1 MKRFLNTLF
10 QKISEDKFIEL
21 RCIPI
26 NQGQGAPI
34 QYFFSKNEID
44 SLVSMAE
51 ALDKSKA
58 YHICMGV
65 LPRDQRASGSANNV
79 TNLQALWI
87 DLDAKNVSL
96 SELYA
101 EIDKFSLEPS
111 IVVSSGHGY
120 HCYWLLDDVHTLS
133 KDEIKEIATKLHKAT
148 NADKTFDASRVLRLP
163 GTTNYKNMAQPEPC
177 RVLKNTGKLYSL
189 QSILSWA
196 DTILTAREEAAR
208 AEQSVKEFASAA
220 RGYKESDTGVGE
232 HYSFST
238 WNELKN
244 LLPPFV
250 TRRIMEL
257 PLHLRDEH
265 GEKLD
270 RSKNDF
276 YVATSLLELGFSPAQ
291 VLLAFQLFEQHGFA
305 AGTKFKEMGNKYLT
319 EYTLPNAQKQ
329 VPYNI
334 HQCIAMIEDSTDLLE
349 AEEFAEAALRIV
361 KNTRAEHLLPKIL
374 TQYTRCG
381 LGSKDQFTT
390 LAKHV
395 ISGKGAYEFEEFVG
409 VARKP
414 TIMYKKIAEMI
425 VKEHPY
431 ICIGSE
437 PYRYEGGVYMPDTG
451 LQVLSSHIW
460 AITENRPVG
469 SRIGLEYGGL
479 SDRTWL
485 DLKQKDVQEITNY
498 VVQNAIQ
505 YDLTSPLIEPDFI
518 CVKNGMVNWKTKALV
533 PHSPKYFRLA
543 RLDVD
548 FKPEAESPILKN
560 FMQETFNSDALNTI
574 WEYMGVSILES
585 ISAKRFMIFVGS
597 GDNGKSVWLNVVR
610 KVLGADNVSSA
621 TLKDLSENRF
631 AKAQLLGKLAN
642 IASDISGEELEDIAS
657 IKELTGNDQTSA
669 DRKFQTQVNFV
680 NKASLMFSCN
690 VLPMAVAADDAYFKR
705 LLVVDCPNQVPEEK
719 QDKYLEAKLTTEE
732 SKSAW
737 LNLALEGLTRYHTNG
752 QIFSKSGTIT
762 EAVEAHKRE
771 CRPDITFIERYIKK
785 KEGHVLTIDNII
797 KEMREWMLVTS
808 FATLPTK
815 TTVKNLMAKYHPR
828 ATVNFKAAGTPG
840 YSDLAID
847 KDQIKKDLG
856 LDDYLEIRIK
866 PKN

>member
-10 QKISEDKFIEL
+10 QKIGEDKFIEL
-21 RCIPI
+21 RCIPL

-34 QYFFSKNEID
+34 QYFFAKGEID

-51 ALDKSKA
+51 ALDKSKS
-58 YHICMGV
+58 YHICIGV
-65 LPRDQRASGSANNV
+65 LPRNQRSSGGADNV
-79 TNLQALWI
+79 SCLQTLWI
-87 DLDAKNVSL
+87 DVDAKNVSL
-96 SELYA
+96 NELYA
-101 EIDKFSLEPS
+101 AIEKFEVEPS
-111 IVVSSGHGY
+111 IIVSSGHGY
-120 HCYWLLDDVHTLS
+120 HCYWLLNEAHNMN
-133 KDEIKEIATKLHKAT
+133 KDQIKEIASKLHKAT

-163 GTTNYKNMAQPEPC
+163 GTTNYKNMAQPELC
-177 RVLKNTGKLYSL
+177 RVLKNTGKLYAL
-189 QSILSWA
+189 QDITSWVDKVLEVQA
-196 DTILTAREEAAR
+196 AARE
-208 AEQSVKEFASAA
+208 VKDSIPSPKIKNVGGVMEEF
-220 RGYKESDTGVGE
+220 
-232 HYSFST
+232 YSFST

-305 AGTKFKEMGNKYLT
+305 AGTKLKEMGSKYLT
-319 EYTLPNAQKQ
+319 EYTIPNAQKQ

-334 HQCIAMIEDSTDLLE
+334 HQCMAMMEDTSDLLE
-349 AEEFAEAALRIV
+349 AEEFTEAALRIV
-361 KNTRAEHLLPKIL
+361 KNTRAEHFLPKL
-374 TQYTRCG
+374 LNLYTRCG
-381 LGSKDQFTT
+381 IGSKDQFTI
-390 LAKHV
+390 LAKHT
-395 ISGKGAYEFEEFVG
+395 ISGKGAYEFEEFAG

-425 VKEHPY
+425 VKDHPY

-437 PYRYEGGVYMPDTG
+437 PYRYDGGVYTPDAG
-451 LQVLSSHIW
+451 LQILSSHIW

-518 CVKNGMVNWKTKALV
+518 CVKNGMVNWKTKELV

-543 RLDVD
+543 RLDVE
-548 FKPEAESPILKN
+548 FNPQATSPILET
-560 FMQETFNSDALNTI
+560 FMAETFNGDALNTI

-585 ISAKRFMIFVGS
+585 VSAKRFMIFVGS

-669 DRKFQTQVNFV
+669 DRKFQSQVNFV

-705 LLVVDCPNQVPEEK
+705 LLIIDCPNQVPEEK

-732 SKSAW
+732 SKSCW
-737 LNLALEGLTRYHTNG
+737 LNLALEGLSRYHSNG
-752 QIFSKSGTIT
+752 QIFSKSHTIT

-771 CRPDITFIERYIKK
+771 CRPDITFVERYITAKP
-785 KEGHVLTIDNII
+785 GHVLTIDNII

-815 TTVKNLMAKYHPR
+815 TTVKNLMAKYHPK
-828 ATVNFKAAGTPG
+828 AIMSFKAAGTPG
-840 YSDLAID
+840 YNDLAID

-856 LDDYLEIRIK
+856 LDDYLEIRLK
-866 PKN
+866 TKN